1 MEMAKR
7 SKTEVGTKQL
17 TPREFA
23 FAVNVLQGTS
33 ITEAARRVGY
43 PEKDLSQSGNQ
54 APQAIRLSA
63 PVLMDRLGL
72 TERVLIEEH
81 LAPLLAATTTK
92 YFQAEG
98 GVRQRREVANVY
110 ARLKALDMAF
120 KLRGSYATADS
131 KLAKPAPPPAIIID
145 IPWAGHPP
153 DAAPTDNAMNNGQS
167 ATG

>member
-1 MEMAKR
+1 MAKR
-7 SKTEVGTKQL
+7 SKTEVGTRQL
-17 TPREFA
+17 TPRQVA
-23 FAVNVLQGTS
+23 FAVNLLQGTK
-33 ITEAARRVGY
+33 ITEATPREGY
-43 PEKDLSQSGNQ
+43 PGHQ
-54 APQAIRLSA
+54 APQAIRLKI
-63 PVLMDRLGL
+63 PELMDRLGL

-120 KLRGSYATADS
+120 KLRGSYATPNS
-131 KLAKPAPPPAIIID
+131 SIAKPAPPTAIIVD
-145 IPWAGHPP
+145 IPWAGHRM
-153 DAAPTDNAMNNGQS
+153 DEAPNDKAMNNGHS

>member
-1 MEMAKR
+1 MAKR

-17 TPREFA
+17 TPRQIA

-33 ITEAARRVGY
+33 ITEAARRAGY

-63 PVLMDRLGL
+63 PGLMDRLGL

-81 LAPLLAATTTK
+81 LAPLLAATTTR

-98 GVRQRREVANVY
+98 GVWQRREVTNVY

-120 KLRGSYATADS
+120 KLRRSYATADS
-131 KLAKPAPPPAIIID
+131 KLAEPTSPTVIVVD
-145 IPWAGHPP
+145 IPRPGGRMVEAT
-153 DAAPTDNAMNNGQS
+153 TDNATSNGHS